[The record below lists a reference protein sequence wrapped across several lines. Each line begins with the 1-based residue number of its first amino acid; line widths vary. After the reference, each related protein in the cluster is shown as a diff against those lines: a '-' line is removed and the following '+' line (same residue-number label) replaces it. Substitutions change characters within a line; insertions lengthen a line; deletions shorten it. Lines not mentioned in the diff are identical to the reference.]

1 MPSAP
6 KSRPGRIVV
15 HDVQPVLNAGAH
27 APKITAGDTATISA
41 TILRDGHEILR
52 AVLRHRA
59 PAGGWLEIPMSGAT
73 GTDRWQAD
81 LTPHELGIHEFA
93 IESWVDVFASWRQ
106 EMHRRV
112 QGGQTDL
119 SSELLEGAALIQAAV
134 RRLRGPTKTIA
145 SDVATRLTSDAPQA
159 ERVAVAL
166 GDGLAAAMV
175 ESLERPDKTRSAVY
189 RLDVDRERATFGAW
203 YELFPR
209 SWGGFKGIEQQLPT
223 FAKLGFDVLYL
234 PPIHPIGM
242 THRKGK
248 NNARTAKAGEP
259 GSPWAIG
266 AIDGGHTAIHP
277 ELGTLEDFDRLVE
290 AAATHGI
297 ELALD
302 LAIQCSPDHPWLTEH
317 PEWFHRRPD
326 GTLKYAENPP
336 KKYQDIYNV
345 NFDTP
350 HWRAL
355 WEEIRDVV
363 LHWCAHGVHI
373 FRVDNPHTKPLGF
386 WEWLIASVR
395 REYPEVVFLAEAF
408 TRPAVM
414 YELAKVG
421 FSQSYTYFTWRT
433 GKDELTEF
441 FTELSRPDVAAF
453 FRPNLFANT
462 PDILHAYL
470 QQGGPDAFRARLVL
484 AATLGPSYGIYSGF
498 EHFERVPVRTGSE
511 EYLDS
516 EKYETKR
523 RHLDGPLLDMVGAL
537 NAIRR
542 SQPSLRR
549 IGPLRFLETEN
560 DELIAYAKGTGART
574 VVCVVNLDPSS
585 RQVGLIHL
593 PPETG
598 LTERFAVTD
607 LLSSAIYDW
616 RVGGNYVALNP
627 GAAHVMA
634 IRP

>member
-1 MPSAP
+1 M
-6 KSRPGRIVV
+6 I
-15 HDVQPVLNAGAH
+15 HDVQPVLDAGAH
-27 APKITAGDTATISA
+27 APKITVGDTTAVSA
-41 TILRDGHEILR
+41 TILRDGHEVMR
-52 AVLRHRA
+52 AVVRHR
-59 PAGGWLEIPMSGAT
+59 PPGSGWIEIPMTDAP
-73 GTDRWQAD
+73 GTDRWHAD
-81 LTPHELGIHEFA
+81 LNPQELGIHEFA
-93 IESWVDVFASWRQ
+93 VEAWVDVFASWRG
-106 EMHRRV
+106 EMRRRV
-112 QGGQTDL
+112 DGGQEDL
-119 SSELLEGAALIQAAV
+119 TSELLEGAALVQAAI
-134 RRLRGPTKTIA
+134 RRLRGDAKTSARDAAQFLA
-145 SDVATRLTSDAPQA
+145 SEAPQA
-159 ERVAVAL
+159 ERVAAAL
-166 GDGLAAAMV
+166 GDGLSVTMTQ
-175 ESLERPDKTRSAVY
+175 SPDRPDKARSAIH

-209 SWGGFKGIEQQLPT
+209 SWGGFAGIEKELPT

-234 PPIHPIGM
+234 TPIHPIGT

-248 NNARTAKAGEP
+248 NNGLTAKSGEP

-266 AIDGGHTAIHP
+266 AAEGGHTAIHA
-277 ELGTLEDFDRLVE
+277 ELGTFADFDRLVA

-302 LAIQCSPDHPWLTEH
+302 LAVQCSPDHPWLTEH
-317 PEWFHRRPD
+317 PEWFYRRPD

-355 WEEIRDVV
+355 WEEIRAVV
-363 LHWCAHGVHI
+363 LHWCAHGVRI

-386 WEWLIASVR
+386 WQWLIGTVR
-395 REYPEVVFLAEAF
+395 AEHPETIFLAEAF

-414 YELAKVG
+414 YELGKVG

-433 GKDELTEF
+433 GIHELTEYL
-441 FTELSRPDVAAF
+441 TELARPDVAAF
-453 FRPNLFANT
+453 FRPNFFVNT
-462 PDILHAYL
+462 PDILHESL
-470 QQGGPDAFRARLVL
+470 QTGGPAAFRARLVL

-498 EHFERVPVRTGSE
+498 EHFEATPVRQGSE

-523 RHLDGPLLDMVGAL
+523 RRLDGPLLEMVGRL

-542 SQPSLRR
+542 AQPALHR

-560 DELIAYAKGTGART
+560 AYLLAYAKGTGAQT
-574 VVCVVNLDPSS
+574 VVCMVNLDPQA
-585 RQVGLIHL
+585 RQVGLVHL
-593 PPETG
+593 PVETG
-598 LTERFAVTD
+598 MTERFAVTD

-616 RVGGNYVALNP
+616 RVGGNYVALDP

-634 IRP
+634 IRR